1 MIRLFPRGIRYR
13 YWKLIRIRASPHEV
27 ALGLGIGIF
36 CGALPIMGIQ
46 SLVAIPMAFV
56 WRASIAA
63 SLVGVWWTN
72 PLTFIPIYYSEYLIG
87 GLLFADKILTYQ
99 EFYERFSQISDLD
112 GVLALGG
119 DIFGPMTYGSL
130 VLGGSLGLICYLT
143 MVRALEERRRRKE
156 IRKSKIKP
164 AEK

>member
-1 MIRLFPRGIRYR
+1 
-13 YWKLIRIRASPHEV
+13 
-27 ALGLGIGIF
+27 
-36 CGALPIMGIQ
+36 MGVQ

-56 WRASIAA
+56 LRASIAA

-87 GLLFADKILTYQ
+87 GLLFTDRTLSYQ
-99 EFYERFSQISDLD
+99 EFYERFSKISDLD

-119 DIFGPMTYGSL
+119 DIFRPMTYGSL
-130 VLGGSLGLICYLT
+130 VLGGGLALICYLI

-156 IRKSKIKP
+156 IRRSKIKP